1 MDGFEMKIDELEFM
15 SGLSYL
21 SGAAPE
27 AAPSIRMLRTLIHF
41 E

>member
-1 MDGFEMKIDELEFM
+1 MDGFEMKIDELEVM

-21 SGAAPE
+21 GGAAPE
-27 AAPSIRMLRTLIHF
+27 TAPSIRMLGSLIYF